1 MSKPKTI
8 TVTRTSTITF
18 DVAATSKQYQYD
30 AGDTEL
36 HYEDVLALIMDGA
49 IDFFTEYSGGE
60 ITYTDENNNVL
71 TMEA

>member
-18 DVAATSKQYQYD
+18 DVERTGKQYQYD
-30 AGDTEL
+30 HDAEPDYL
-36 HYEDVLALIMDGA
+36 DILDLIMDGA
-49 IDFFTEYSGGE
+49 KDFFSEYSGGE
-60 ITYTDENNNVL
+60 ITYTDEHNNVL

>member
-18 DVAATSKQYQYD
+18 DVAATSKQHQYD
-30 AGDTEL
+30 GGEPD
-36 HYEDVLALIMDGA
+36 YKNVLALIVDGA
-49 IDFFTEYSGGE
+49 IDFFSEYSGGE
-60 ITYTDENNNVL
+60 ITYTDEHNNVL